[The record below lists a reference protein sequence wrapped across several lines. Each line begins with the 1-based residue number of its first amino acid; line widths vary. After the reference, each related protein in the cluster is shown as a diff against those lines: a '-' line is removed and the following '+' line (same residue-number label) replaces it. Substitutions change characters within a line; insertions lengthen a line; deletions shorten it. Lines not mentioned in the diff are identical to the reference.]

1 MSDIILPA
9 PTPERPEILAPAGDA
24 QCFTAALAAGA
35 DAVYLGLKHF
45 SARMQAE
52 NFGLTDLSRLTD
64 LAHEEQARVYV
75 AMNVLVKPQETAAAY
90 RLIHRLARQ
99 VRPDGII
106 VQDLAMLDLARQ
118 AGFEGEIN
126 LSTLANITHPQGLQ
140 TAKDLGA
147 SRVILPRELSIDE
160 IRAMG
165 EACPEGLDLE
175 CFVHGALCYCVS
187 GRCYWS
193 SYMGGKSGLRGRC
206 VQPCRRVYRQGGA
219 AAAAMAKQAEQQA
232 REQGRNGRDGGR
244 DMRRPRP
251 QRSNPGKGRDGR
263 FFSCL
268 DLSLDVLAK
277 TLLHIPHL
285 VSWKIEGR
293 KKGPHYVYHVVTAY
307 RMLRDNPGDPQARKD
322 AEAILEMALGRPGS
336 RARFLPH
343 KDNLIPTDPSGQT
356 SSGLLAG
363 KINVTPEGQ
372 VLLKPHFEL
381 LPQDYL
387 RVGVEDERWHAT
399 LPVTRRTPK
408 AGTLMLRLPKHKTPK
423 AGTPVFLID
432 RREPELMQILR
443 EWQARLDRMPTRPSK
458 AVESEPR
465 LPRPV
470 RPAPR
475 PEMVVRASM
484 PQGRET
490 RGCRSQNTGLWL
502 SPRTAEISRTIA
514 PRICWWLP
522 PVIWP
527 EEEEAIRRRLA
538 HLTREGA
545 RHFVCNA
552 PWQRDLFPAEL
563 LARMNDEPEDPK
575 HSDALDL
582 LAGPFCNVA
591 NAAALGVLADMGY
604 IISCESDLH
613 GAISMALLSCAAL
626 GKNPPFFGEFTVRHP
641 EDKNVE
647 LLWHCGPFAYS
658 LKKPGTIAREENQ
671 RQWFQVKDGQYTVC
685 RFDQDNGNYS
695 LLAGT
700 CESTEGPYTFGSYMW
715 GKFKDL
721 PAVERKL
728 IEGPYI
734 HHMSEIEG
742 SLTDSIREFCKYV
755 PGLTFDGLD

>member
-193 SYMGGKSGLRGRC
+193 SSMGGTSGLRGRC

-219 AAAAMAKQAEQQA
+219 AAAAMAKQAEQ
-232 REQGRNGRDGGR
+232 
-244 DMRRPRP
+244 
-251 QRSNPGKGRDGR
+251 
-263 FFSCL
+263 
-268 DLSLDVLAK
+268 
-277 TLLHIPHL
+277 
-285 VSWKIEGR
+285 
-293 KKGPHYVYHVVTAY
+293 
-307 RMLRDNPGDPQARKD
+307 QARKD

-591 NAAALGVLADMGY
+591 NAAALGVLADMGFKGAY
-604 IISCESDLH
+604 ISPELPADDILALPRQSPLPLGMVLGGFWPVGISRFGLLGIKPNEPFMSPKGEVFWARQYGGNVWLYPGWPLDLTAKRQELQQA
-613 GAISMALLSCAAL
+613 GYSFFARLEENPPSSLPEMRRQGLFNWDGALL
-626 GKNPPFFGEFTVRHP
+626 
-641 EDKNVE
+641 
-647 LLWHCGPFAYS
+647 
-658 LKKPGTIAREENQ
+658 
-671 RQWFQVKDGQYTVC
+671 
-685 RFDQDNGNYS
+685 
-695 LLAGT
+695 
-700 CESTEGPYTFGSYMW
+700 
-715 GKFKDL
+715 
-721 PAVERKL
+721 
-728 IEGPYI
+728 
-734 HHMSEIEG
+734 
-742 SLTDSIREFCKYV
+742 
-755 PGLTFDGLD
+755 